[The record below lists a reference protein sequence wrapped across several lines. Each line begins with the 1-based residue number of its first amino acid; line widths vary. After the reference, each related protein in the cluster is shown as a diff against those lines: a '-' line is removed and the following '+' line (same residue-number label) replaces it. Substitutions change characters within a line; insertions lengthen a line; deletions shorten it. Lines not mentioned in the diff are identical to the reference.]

1 MEENGID
8 WMIAIRFI
16 FFAKE
21 INLSRACWK
30 SQKTKE
36 MWVREVWTEKA

>member
-1 MEENGID
+1 LYWD
-8 WMIAIRFI
+8 WLI
-16 FFAKE
+16 
-21 INLSRACWK
+21 RACWK

>member
-1 MEENGID
+1 MALGALI
-8 WMIAIRFI
+8 
-16 FFAKE
+16 
-21 INLSRACWK
+21 RACWK

>member
-1 MEENGID
+1 MMKQSLE
-8 WMIAIRFI
+8 
-16 FFAKE
+16 KQ
-21 INLSRACWK
+21 LSVEADIVLRACWK